1 VTTAAG
7 KTDGQAPGQT
17 GGQADDEKERLTAL
31 GGIAALS
38 LDALSS
44 VAYGPEAILVV
55 LVAAGASALKYSLPI
70 TGAIVVLLAA
80 LVISYRQ
87 VIEAFPNGGGAYAV
101 SKTHLGTTPS
111 LVAAASLTVDYILN
125 AAVGVSAGVEALTAA
140 YPALYGA
147 RVWLCLAVLALIT
160 GANLW
165 GVAESARLFM
175 VPTLV
180 FIVSIFA
187 VIVIGL
193 VRSHPVV
200 ALDHNLPQATD
211 TVGVLLVLK
220 AFASGCSALTG
231 VEAIANSVPQFRRPR
246 VKRAQHTEVGLG
258 LLLGGMLI
266 GLGLLIHHWDAVPQ
280 SGTTVLAQLTEGA
293 IGHNALFYVIQIITL
308 VLLSLAANTSFA
320 GLPVLAGLLAHDN
333 FLPHVFGLRA
343 DRRVFRYGVIVLA
356 IAAALLLIVV
366 RGDTQALVP
375 LFAVG
380 VFIGFTLSQTGMVK
394 HWYLQRSG
402 SGSAGRSWVYR
413 AIINGVGAVLTF
425 AVTIIELVSKFL
437 AGAWLVAIVIPLL
450 VLMFMAVARAYQRIG
465 AELAIGQVPPH
476 PVKRASLVIVPVT
489 GMSRLTA
496 EGISVAKS
504 LGDDVIAV
512 TVVFTDSDE
521 DQAPEAAFRAQWQSW
536 KPEVQLL
543 TLRSAHRSIAE
554 PIVNYLRLVEAE
566 DKYHRLVVLI
576 PEIQPDHPWQAVL
589 HNQRGV
595 ILDRAIRRG
604 TRKVILCR
612 LRYRLETVVDD
623 AAAAAAHAPAPE
635 TTEPETTGQ
644 KSTEQK
650 LDFSRAPVNHPHG
663 GGVLLVR
670 LGESGT
676 PSLNHVRDSSWPI
689 PPGLACGAMS
699 LDDID
704 ARIIT
709 ALIRDARASYAVIG
723 DEVGL
728 SAPAVKRRVD
738 RLRASGAIAGFTA
751 RVDPAALG
759 WTTEAYVELFCGGS
773 TSPEVIAAAV
783 RRHPEVADACTVTG
797 EADAL
802 VHIRAS
808 DIRHFEQVVE
818 RIAAE
823 PFVQRTRSVI
833 VLSRLVERAD
843 AFAPPAG
850 S

>member
-1 VTTAAG
+1 MSVTTAAG
-7 KTDGQAPGQT
+7 KTDGQAHGSAAGQ
-17 GGQADDEKERLTAL
+17 DDEKERLTAL

-70 TGAIVVLLAA
+70 TGAIVILLAA

-175 VPTLV
+175 VPTLA

-193 VRSHPVV
+193 ARSHPVV
-200 ALDHNLPQATD
+200 PLGHNLPQATD
-211 TVGVLLVLK
+211 TVGLLLVLK

-293 IGHNALFYVIQIITL
+293 VGHNVIFYIIQLVTL

-356 IAAALLLIVV
+356 IAAGLLLIVV

-402 SGSAGRSWVYR
+402 GAVGRTWVYR
-413 AIINGVGAVLTF
+413 AMINGVGAVLTF

-450 VLMFMAVARAYQRIG
+450 VLMFMAVARAYKRIG

-476 PVKRASLVIVPVT
+476 PVKRASLVIVPVS

-496 EGISVAKS
+496 EGISAAKS

-521 DQAPEAAFRAQWQSW
+521 DQAPEAAFRDEWRSW

-554 PIVNYLRLVEAE
+554 PIVNYLRQVEAE

-576 PEIQPDHPWQAVL
+576 PEIQPNHWWQALL

-595 ILDRAIRRG
+595 ILGRAIRRG
-604 TRKVILCR
+604 TRRVILCR

-623 AAAAAAHAPAPE
+623 ATAAAKRAAEQQAAEP
-635 TTEPETTGQ
+635 TEPEP
-644 KSTEQK
+644 KAPEPR
-650 LDFSRAPVNHPHG
+650 LDFSGEPVNLPLG
-663 GGVLLVR
+663 RRVLLAR

-676 PSLNHVRDSSWPI
+676 PSLNYVQSQPHDPL
-689 PPGLACGAMS
+689 P
-699 LDDID
+699 
-704 ARIIT
+704 
-709 ALIRDARASYAVIG
+709 DARAPPPRGYH
-723 DEVGL
+723 VG
-728 SAPAVKRRVD
+728 R
-738 RLRASGAIAGFTA
+738 
-751 RVDPAALG
+751 
-759 WTTEAYVELFCGGS
+759 
-773 TSPEVIAAAV
+773 
-783 RRHPEVADACTVTG
+783 
-797 EADAL
+797 
-802 VHIRAS
+802 
-808 DIRHFEQVVE
+808 
-818 RIAAE
+818 
-823 PFVQRTRSVI
+823 
-833 VLSRLVERAD
+833 
-843 AFAPPAG
+843 
-850 S
+850 

>member
-1 VTTAAG
+1 VSVTTAAG
-7 KTDGQAPGQT
+7 KTDGRAHGSAAGQ
-17 GGQADDEKERLTAL
+17 DDERERLTAL

-70 TGAIVVLLAA
+70 TGAIVILLAA

-87 VIEAFPNGGGAYAV
+87 VIEAFPSGGGAYAV

-175 VPTLV
+175 VPTLA

-193 VRSHPVV
+193 ARSHPVV
-200 ALDHNLPQATD
+200 PLGHNLPEVTD
-211 TVGVLLVLK
+211 TVGLLLVLK

-293 IGHNALFYVIQIITL
+293 VGRNVIFYVIQLLTL

-356 IAAALLLIVV
+356 IAAGLLLIVV

-394 HWYLQRSG
+394 HWYLQRSDG
-402 SGSAGRSWVYR
+402 AAGRTWVYR
-413 AIINGVGAVLTF
+413 AMINGVGAVLTF

-450 VLMFMAVARAYQRIG
+450 VLMFMAVARAYKRIG

-476 PVKRASLVIVPVT
+476 PVKRASLVIVPVS

-496 EGISVAKS
+496 EGVSAAKS

-521 DQAPEAAFRAQWQSW
+521 DQAPEAAFRDEWRSW

-554 PIVNYLRLVEAE
+554 PIVSYLRQVEAE

-576 PEIQPDHPWQAVL
+576 PEIQPNHWWQALL

-595 ILDRAIRRG
+595 ILGRAIRRG
-604 TRKVILCR
+604 TRRVILCR

-623 AAAAAAHAPAPE
+623 ATAAARRAADQKAAGPAEPEPKAPE
-635 TTEPETTGQ
+635 PR
-644 KSTEQK
+644 
-650 LDFSRAPVNHPHG
+650 LDFSGEPVNLPHCRR
-663 GGVLLVR
+663 VLLVR

-676 PSLNHVRDSSWPI
+676 PSLTHVLGPDGKKRRHIGPKNKRYLPGAALWYRGPAPDHPRPRNPPMSPLARRQGI
-689 PPGLACGAMS
+689 PACLGHGNVPGTGRRCHDG
-699 LDDID
+699 
-704 ARIIT
+704 
-709 ALIRDARASYAVIG
+709 G
-723 DEVGL
+723 DEPG
-728 SAPAVKRRVD
+728 
-738 RLRASGAIAGFTA
+738 
-751 RVDPAALG
+751 
-759 WTTEAYVELFCGGS
+759 
-773 TSPEVIAAAV
+773 
-783 RRHPEVADACTVTG
+783 
-797 EADAL
+797 
-802 VHIRAS
+802 
-808 DIRHFEQVVE
+808 
-818 RIAAE
+818 
-823 PFVQRTRSVI
+823 
-833 VLSRLVERAD
+833 
-843 AFAPPAG
+843 
-850 S
+850 

>member
-7 KTDGQAPGQT
+7 KTAGQAPGKDA
-17 GGQADDEKERLTAL
+17 GQGEQEKERLTAL

-55 LVAAGASALKYSLPI
+55 LVAAGASALKYTMPI
-70 TGAIVVLLAA
+70 TIAIVVLLTA

-147 RVWLCLAVLALIT
+147 RVWICLAVLAVIT

-165 GVAESARLFM
+165 GIVESARLFM
-175 VPTLV
+175 VPTLA

-193 VRSHPVV
+193 VRGHPAV
-200 ALDHNLPQATD
+200 ALGQHLPQATD

-246 VKRAQHTEVGLG
+246 VSRAQHTEVGLG

-266 GLGLLIHHWDAVPQ
+266 GLGLLIRHWNAVPQ

-293 IGHNALFYVIQIITL
+293 VGHNAIYYAIQLVTL
-308 VLLSLAANTSFA
+308 VLLSLAANTSFG

-333 FLPHVFGLRA
+333 FLPHVFALRA
-343 DRRVFRYGVIVLA
+343 DRRVYRYGVGVLA
-356 IAAALLLIVV
+356 IAAALLLVVV

-380 VFIGFTLSQTGMVK
+380 VFIGFTLSQIGMVK
-394 HWYLQRSG
+394 HWYLAR
-402 SGSAGRSWVYR
+402 ADIGRAWVYKVC
-413 AIINGVGAVLTF
+413 INGVGAVLTF
-425 AVTIIELVSKFL
+425 AATLIELVSKFL

-450 VLMFMAVARAYQRIG
+450 VLMFMAVRRAYTRIG
-465 AELAIGQVPPH
+465 AELAIGQVPPP
-476 PVKRASLVIVPVT
+476 PVKQASLVIVPVA

-496 EGISVAKS
+496 EGISAAKS

-512 TVVFTDSDE
+512 TVVYTDSD
-521 DQAPEAAFRAQWQSW
+521 DDPPPDVSFRDQWQAW

-543 TLRSAHRSIAE
+543 TLTSAHRSLAE
-554 PIVNYLRLVEAE
+554 PIVKYLQLVEAE

-576 PEIQPDHPWQAVL
+576 PEIQPDRPWQALL
-589 HNQRGV
+589 HNQRGI

-604 TRKVILCR
+604 TRNVVLCR
-612 LRYRLETVVDD
+612 LRYRLQTLVAD
-623 AAAAAAHAPAPE
+623 A
-635 TTEPETTGQ
+635 TEPPDSG
-644 KSTEQK
+644 
-650 LDFSRAPVNHPHG
+650 
-663 GGVLLVR
+663 
-670 LGESGT
+670 GT
-676 PSLNHVRDSSWPI
+676 PS
-689 PPGLACGAMS
+689 
-699 LDDID
+699 
-704 ARIIT
+704 
-709 ALIRDARASYAVIG
+709 
-723 DEVGL
+723 
-728 SAPAVKRRVD
+728 
-738 RLRASGAIAGFTA
+738 
-751 RVDPAALG
+751 
-759 WTTEAYVELFCGGS
+759 
-773 TSPEVIAAAV
+773 
-783 RRHPEVADACTVTG
+783 
-797 EADAL
+797 
-802 VHIRAS
+802 
-808 DIRHFEQVVE
+808 
-818 RIAAE
+818 E
-823 PFVQRTRSVI
+823 PQ
-833 VLSRLVERAD
+833 
-843 AFAPPAG
+843 
-850 S
+850 